1 MGGTG
6 VSVVPVVFIEVA
18 FFICDVLVIT
28 GNAVVVTVDETPV
41 VVVIIDCAVVVVL
54 FAASDARTKEMR
66 IITRSICGHNHAPF
80 IVCV

>member
-6 VSVVPVVFIEVA
+6 VSVVPVVFIEVV